1 MAKKE
6 WTITAERFIA
16 YFDIIICYVITLEQ
30 QQVRTTHKCTK
41 DIVPKLCLLSYL
53 RLFT

>member
-16 YFDIIICYVITLEQ
+16 YFDIIICYVITWEQ
-30 QQVRTTHKCTK
+30 QVITTHKCTK